1 MISYLLITCVIVIE
15 NLNKFKSYFQA
26 LSKSNRILVESFWAM
41 ILGIFISLIIA
52 IIFTRKK
59 FSNLMI
65 KVFHKTPNDDIWRD
79 IFDLENGSNL
89 KIYLKSSEYFVVG
102 HYINIEEKGE
112 NSWIAVSAYAK
123 YDKNNQAYN
132 NEKTH
137 LDEEECIYTIRLSDI
152 DHIEIF

>member
-1 MISYLLITCVIVIE
+1 
-15 NLNKFKSYFQA
+15 
-26 LSKSNRILVESFWAM
+26 
-41 ILGIFISLIIA
+41 
-52 IIFTRKK
+52 
-59 FSNLMI
+59 MI